1 MEQWVSAASVCY
13 KMRDSSVEVAK
24 PGMAQVC

>member
-1 MEQWVSAASVCY
+1 MEQRRRVLRVSKDA
-13 KMRDSSVEVAK
+13 RFSVEVAK

>member
-1 MEQWVSAASVCY
+1 VSGAAPSVLRVSKDARFY
-13 KMRDSSVEVAK
+13 VEVAK